1 MKTLYNTVQ
10 QCESILDPNQD
21 QVIDKIT
28 DEMIRNRIREYCTQD
43 YQVGETVGCCQCK
56 LRNHQNQ

>member
-10 QCESILDPNQD
+10 QYEGILDPNQD

-28 DEMIRNRIREYCTQD
+28 DD
-43 YQVGETVGCCQCK
+43 
-56 LRNHQNQ
+56 LLLL